1 MALKQD
7 GVYFIQ
13 FVLNK
18 VINWGRFFLCFPK
31 RGQGFKT
38 SAAEIY
44 PKLDR
49 VP

>member
-18 VINWGRFFLCFPK
+18 VIDWGRFFCFPK

-38 SAAEIY
+38 SAADLY